1 VSKELEIL
9 AEKQD
14 VWIKYVLSFGC
25 NYTTS
30 QDIVSEMYIKVKDYI
45 DRTGNKILYNDKNE
59 PNYFFVYVTL
69 RNMVFDLKRKEK
81 GVVIENIDDY
91 EISNDENIEPVSID
105 IEKFRVIEDYIL
117 DDDYIELN
125 TNSWID
131 YNPIK
136 FGKFYK
142 RKVFEEIYIKGK
154 SISQFS
160 KDTGITYYSVYNT
173 IKNIKKELQ
182 DEYKNRRLDSDHNE
196 MDWY

>member
-1 VSKELEIL
+1 
-9 AEKQD
+9 
-14 VWIKYVLSFGC
+14 
-25 NYTTS
+25 
-30 QDIVSEMYIKVKDYI
+30 
-45 DRTGNKILYNDKNE
+45 
-59 PNYFFVYVTL
+59 
-69 RNMVFDLKRKEK
+69 MVFDLKRKEK